1 MSSCMFVD
9 NESEIYKK
17 SASEVTDGLFQ
28 TGRHGIVLFVKQN
41 LKKLKFI
48 YMTKFPKYAAF
59 YMKKEPSEIEV

>member
-28 TGRHGIVLFVKQN
+28 TGRHGIVLFVKQI
-41 LKKLKFI
+41 L
-48 YMTKFPKYAAF
+48 
-59 YMKKEPSEIEV
+59 